1 MENDLISTSR
11 TKVPV
16 TSQTRKL
23 IIPILILLLALSLIS
38 ANLHSRENMSFFESL
53 VVGITSPVQK
63 VVRGII
69 EGMGNV
75 WRGYFSLVGAQKENE
90 ALKRE
95 LHELKLKVN
104 RLREADLANQ
114 RLRALL
120 NFKKSIATPLLP
132 AELVAFDPSGW
143 FQTILIDKGSNDG
156 VAQDM
161 AVVSAEGLMGRV
173 IGVSNHHAK
182 VLLILD
188 ANSAVDAL
196 IQRSRVRGVLVGLGR
211 DLCLLKYVQR
221 NEDVQVGDQVI
232 SSGMGGVFP
241 KGLLLGT
248 VQEVVRGSSGL
259 FQRVEVEPAANF
271 SRLEEVMVVI
281 QSPPEEPSLK
291 GARKRQE

>member
-1 MENDLISTSR
+1 M
-11 TKVPV
+11 PV

-23 IIPILILLLALSLIS
+23 IIPILIFLLALSLIS

-173 IGVSNHHAK
+173 IGVSSRHAK
-182 VLLILD
+182 VLLIVD

-221 NEDVQVGDQVI
+221 NEDVQVGDRVI

-281 QSPPEEPSLK
+281 QPPPEEPSPK

>member
-1 MENDLISTSR
+1 MILISTSR

-23 IIPILILLLALSLIS
+23 IIPILIFLLALSLIS

-120 NFKKSIATPLLP
+120 P
-132 AELVAFDPSGW
+132 A
-143 FQTILIDKGSNDG
+143 
-156 VAQDM
+156 
-161 AVVSAEGLMGRV
+161 
-173 IGVSNHHAK
+173 
-182 VLLILD
+182 
-188 ANSAVDAL
+188 
-196 IQRSRVRGVLVGLGR
+196 
-211 DLCLLKYVQR
+211 
-221 NEDVQVGDQVI
+221 
-232 SSGMGGVFP
+232 P
-241 KGLLLGT
+241 KGL
-248 VQEVVRGSSGL
+248 
-259 FQRVEVEPAANF
+259 P
-271 SRLEEVMVVI
+271 
-281 QSPPEEPSLK
+281 
-291 GARKRQE
+291 

>member
-1 MENDLISTSR
+1 MIPVSASR

-16 TSQTRKL
+16 ISQTRKL
-23 IIPILILLLALSLIS
+23 IIPILIFLLALSLIS

-69 EGMGNV
+69 GGMGNV
-75 WRGYFSLVGAQKENE
+75 WRGYFYLVGTQKENE
-90 ALKRE
+90 VLKRE
-95 LHELKLKVN
+95 LQELKLQVN
-104 RLREADLANQ
+104 RYREADLANQ

-143 FQTILIDKGSNDG
+143 FQTILIDKGSSDG

-173 IGVSNHHAK
+173 IGVSSHHAK

-241 KGLLLGT
+241 KGLLVGT

-281 QSPPEEPSLK
+281 QPPPEEPSLT
-291 GARKRQE
+291 GSRKRQE

>member
-1 MENDLISTSR
+1 MIPVSTSR

-16 TSQTRKL
+16 ISQTRKL
-23 IIPILILLLALSLIS
+23 IIPILIFLLALSLIS
-38 ANLHSRENMSFFESL
+38 ANIHSRENMSFFESL
-53 VVGITSPVQK
+53 VVGITAPVQK
-63 VVRGII
+63 VVGGISGRI
-69 EGMGNV
+69 DNV
-75 WRGYFSLVGAQKENE
+75 WRGYFYLVGTQKENE
-90 ALKRE
+90 DLKRE
-95 LHELKLKVN
+95 LQELKLQLH
-104 RLREADLANQ
+104 RYREADLANQ

-120 NFKKSIATPLLP
+120 NFKKSIATSLLP

-143 FQTILIDKGSNDG
+143 FQTILIDKGSSDG

-161 AVVSAEGLMGRV
+161 AVVSADGLMGRV
-173 IGVSNHHAK
+173 IGVSSHYAK

-248 VQEVVRGSSGL
+248 VQEVVRGNSGL

-271 SRLEEVMVVI
+271 NRLEEVMVVI
-281 QSPPEEPSLK
+281 QPPPEEPSLT
-291 GARKRQE
+291 GSRKRQE

>member
-1 MENDLISTSR
+1 
-11 TKVPV
+11 PV

-23 IIPILILLLALSLIS
+23 IIPILIFLLALSLIS

-63 VVRGII
+63 VAHGII
-69 EGMGNV
+69 EGIGNV

-90 ALKRE
+90 ALQRE

-173 IGVSNHHAK
+173 IGVSSRHAK
-182 VLLILD
+182 VLLIVD

-221 NEDVQVGDQVI
+221 NEDVQVGDRVI

-281 QSPPEEPSLK
+281 QPPPEEPSLK

>member
-1 MENDLISTSR
+1 M
-11 TKVPV
+11 PV

-23 IIPILILLLALSLIS
+23 IIPILIFFLALSLIS

-69 EGMGNV
+69 GGVGNV
-75 WRGYFSLVGAQKENE
+75 WRGYFSLVGSQKENE
-90 ALKRE
+90 VLRRE
-95 LHELKLKVN
+95 LHELKLQVN
-104 RLREADLANQ
+104 RYREADLANQ

-143 FQTILIDKGSNDG
+143 FQTILIDKGSSDG

-173 IGVSNHHAK
+173 IGVSSRHAK

-196 IQRSRVRGVLVGLGR
+196 VQRSRVRGVLVGQGR

-221 NEDVQVGDQVI
+221 NEDVQVGDRVI

-248 VQEVVRGSSGL
+248 VQKVVRGSSGL

-271 SRLEEVMVVI
+271 SRLEEVMVVL
-281 QSPPEEPSLK
+281 QPPPEEPSLT
-291 GARKRQE
+291 GAKKKQE

>member
-1 MENDLISTSR
+1 
-11 TKVPV
+11 VPV

-23 IIPILILLLALSLIS
+23 IIPILIFLLALSLIS

-63 VVRGII
+63 VVRRIIGGI
-69 EGMGNV
+69 GNV
-75 WRGYFSLVGAQKENE
+75 WRGYFYLVGAQKENE
-90 ALKRE
+90 VLRRE
-95 LHELKLKVN
+95 LHELKLQVN
-104 RLREADLANQ
+104 RYREADLANQ

-132 AELVAFDPSGW
+132 AELVSFDPSGW
-143 FQTILIDKGSNDG
+143 FQTILIDKGSSDG

-173 IGVSNHHAK
+173 IGVSSRHAK

-259 FQRVEVEPAANF
+259 FQRVEVEPAADF

-281 QSPPEEPSLK
+281 QPPPEEPSLK

>member
-1 MENDLISTSR
+1 M
-11 TKVPV
+11 PV

-23 IIPILILLLALSLIS
+23 IIPILIFLLALSLIS

-63 VVRGII
+63 VVRRIIGGI
-69 EGMGNV
+69 GNV
-75 WRGYFSLVGAQKENE
+75 WRGYFYLVGAQKENE
-90 ALKRE
+90 VLRRE
-95 LHELKLKVN
+95 LHELKLQVN
-104 RLREADLANQ
+104 RYREADLANQ

-132 AELVAFDPSGW
+132 AELVSFDPSGW
-143 FQTILIDKGSNDG
+143 FQTILIDKGSSDG

-173 IGVSNHHAK
+173 IGVSSRHAK

-259 FQRVEVEPAANF
+259 FQRVEVEPAADF

-281 QSPPEEPSLK
+281 QPPPEEPSLK